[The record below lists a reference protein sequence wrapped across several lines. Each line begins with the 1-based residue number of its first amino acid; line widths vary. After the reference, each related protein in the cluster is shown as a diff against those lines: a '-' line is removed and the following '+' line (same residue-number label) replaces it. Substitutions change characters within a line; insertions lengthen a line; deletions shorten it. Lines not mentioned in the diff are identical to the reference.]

1 MSYPITKVSHSL
13 CNPHGYWPQNGYFKR
28 SEMCFIGNLKMNNY
42 PMQIMVDNDT
52 AMMVQSFVDSGVS
65 IDFDKLLKLM
75 AENSE
80 AIEDFIQGIE
90 TGEPRF
96 MFPVSDSSMKR
107 LIIEETNRYSVS
119 PEQYLKAA
127 IVILHADNILV
138 TDSKVVH

>member
-1 MSYPITKVSHSL
+1 MRELNFPL
-13 CNPHGYWPQNGYFKR
+13 
-28 SEMCFIGNLKMNNY
+28 
-42 PMQIMVDNDT
+42 QIFVDNDT

-80 AIEDFIQGIE
+80 AIEDFIQGVE

-96 MFPVSDSSMKR
+96 MFPVTDSNMKR

-119 PEQYLKAA
+119 PEKYLKAA
-127 IVILHADNILV
+127 IAILYADNILV
-138 TDSKVVH
+138 TDSMRIH

>member
-1 MSYPITKVSHSL
+1 
-13 CNPHGYWPQNGYFKR
+13 
-28 SEMCFIGNLKMNNY
+28 MNNY
-42 PMQIMVDNDT
+42 PMQIMVDSDT
-52 AMMVQSFVDSGVS
+52 ALMVQSFIDVGVS
-65 IDFDKLLKLM
+65 IDFDRLLKLM

-107 LIIEETNRYSVS
+107 LVIEETNKYSVS
-119 PEQYLKAA
+119 PEKYLKAA
-127 IVILHADNILV
+127 IAILYADNILV